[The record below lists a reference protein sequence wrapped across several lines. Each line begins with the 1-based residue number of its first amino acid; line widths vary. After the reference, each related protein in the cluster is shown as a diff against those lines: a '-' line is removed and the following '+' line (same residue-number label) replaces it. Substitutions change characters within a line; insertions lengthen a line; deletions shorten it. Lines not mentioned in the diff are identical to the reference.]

1 MTLSIAQNAAPKDKA
16 HWSWSVW
23 LEGPDDELDSVKE
36 VIWKL
41 HPSFARPIRRV
52 DTRGNGFRLESSGWE
67 EFEIQAE
74 LHRLNGQVD
83 NLRHRIRFDRQN
95 LDQGSRSEAIDN
107 TDGSLTTPDIVHPL
121 PTIFLSYSRQ
131 DAQLA
136 GVLARTLKQRG
147 INVLLDVDVPSGVD
161 FRRWIEEAIE
171 GSNAMV
177 VLVSDKTFPD
187 FSYTAY
193 ELGYATA
200 AGVRVVVVTLAE
212 LPTDNPFARSLSTYQ
227 LIQAK
232 PGPDD
237 TAAYI
242 GQRIIESLG
251 GDGKHQAGSS

>member
-1 MTLSIAQNAAPKDKA
+1 VTLRIAQNAAPKDKA
-16 HWSWSVW
+16 HWRWSVW
-23 LEGPDDELDSVKE
+23 LEGSDDELDSIKE

-41 HPSFARPIRRV
+41 HPSFSRPIRRV
-52 DTRGNGFRLESSGWE
+52 DTRENGFRLESGGWG

-83 NLRHRIRFDRQN
+83 NLRHWIRFDRQT

-107 TDGSLTTPDIVHPL
+107 TDSSLTTPDIVHPP

-147 INVLLDVDVPSGVD
+147 INVLLDVDIPFGVD
-161 FRRWIEEAIE
+161 LRLWIEEAIS

-177 VLVSDKTFPD
+177 LLASDMTLSNRF
-187 FSYTAY
+187 TGY
-193 ELGYATA
+193 EVGYASK
-200 AGVRVVVVTLAE
+200 AGVRVIVVTLAE
-212 LPTDNPFARSLSTYQ
+212 LPTDNPLASYQ

-232 PGPDD
+232 PGDPEG
-237 TAAYI
+237 AAPYI
-242 GQRIIESLG
+242 AQRIIESLG
-251 GDGKHQAGSS
+251 GDRKH